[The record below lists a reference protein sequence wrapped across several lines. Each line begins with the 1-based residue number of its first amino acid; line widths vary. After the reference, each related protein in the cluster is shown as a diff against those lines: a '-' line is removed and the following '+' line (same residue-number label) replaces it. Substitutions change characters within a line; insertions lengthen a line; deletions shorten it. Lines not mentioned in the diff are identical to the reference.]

1 MFQPPKGTR
10 DLLPKEMRRLNY
22 VISKVETV
30 FKNYGYEPIDTP
42 AFEDWEL
49 LSAKNAGGEELK
61 KEIYYFKDK
70 SDRELGLRYDLTV
83 PAARIV
89 ASDSS
94 MTKPFKRYSIGKV
107 WRYDQPQAGR
117 YREFWQADVDIFGS
131 ELPVADAEVIVVAVD
146 CLKEL
151 GFKDFRVRL
160 NDRRVIERKVVN
172 LGIKNPLEVF
182 RCLDKLEK
190 MGEDCVIKELK
201 EKGIETAKIE
211 KLMKLVRS
219 RPEEIDELESLV
231 KELKSF
237 GLEKEIVIDF
247 GLVRGFDYYTGAVF
261 EISTGGLSIAGGGRY
276 DRLVETY
283 GGKPTPAVGIS
294 LGLSRIIDE
303 MAKKGLFD
311 IEDYPAKVFVC
322 AVNDDVRKEAIKIT
336 QGLRNKGIAADF
348 DTAGRNL
355 RKQFDYV
362 NAKKI
367 PFAVVVGPE
376 EIKTKKLV
384 LRDMKSGKEK
394 KMEIEKIVK
403 ELQ

>member
-1 MFQPPKGTR
+1 
-10 DLLPKEMRRLNY
+10 MRRLNY

>member
-10 DLLPKEMRRLNY
+10 DLLPSEMRKLNY
-22 VISKVETV
+22 VVSAVEKV
-30 FKNYGYEPIDTP
+30 FQKYGYEPVDTP
-42 AFEDWEL
+42 AFEDWAL
-49 LSAKNAGGEELK
+49 LSSKSAGGEELK
-61 KEIYYFKDK
+61 KETYYFKDK

-89 ASDSS
+89 ASDPSIA
-94 MTKPFKRYSIGKV
+94 KPFKRYSIGKV

-131 ELPVADAEVIVVAVD
+131 ELPVADAEVIAVAVD
-146 CLKEL
+146 CLKKL
-151 GFKDFRVRL
+151 GFSDFRVRL

-190 MGEDCVIKELK
+190 MGEDCVIEELK

-219 RPEEIDELESLV
+219 RPEEIDELGGLV

-237 GLEKEIVIDF
+237 GLEKEVAIDF
-247 GLVRGFDYYTGAVF
+247 GLVRGFDYYTGAVI

-276 DRLVETY
+276 DKLVETY

-336 QGLRNKGIAADF
+336 QELRKKGIAADF
-348 DTAGRNL
+348 DTVGRNL

-367 PFAVVVGPE
+367 PYAVVVGPE
-376 EIKTKKLV
+376 EIKSKKLV
-384 LRDMKSGKEK
+384 LRDMKSGKENRL
-394 KMEIEKIVK
+394 ELDKIVK
-403 ELQ
+403 LLI

>member
-10 DLLPKEMRRLNY
+10 DLLPSEMRKLNY
-22 VISKVETV
+22 VVSAVEKV
-30 FKNYGYEPIDTP
+30 FQKYGYEPVDTP
-42 AFEDWEL
+42 AFEDWAL
-49 LSAKNAGGEELK
+49 LSSKSAGGEELK
-61 KEIYYFKDK
+61 KETYYFKDK

-89 ASDSS
+89 ASDPSIA
-94 MTKPFKRYSIGKV
+94 KPFKRYSIGKV

-131 ELPVADAEVIVVAVD
+131 ELPVADAEVIAVAVD
-146 CLKEL
+146 CLKKL
-151 GFKDFRVRL
+151 GFSDFRVRL

>member
-10 DLLPKEMRRLNY
+10 DLLPSEMRKLNY
-22 VISKVETV
+22 VVSAVEKV
-30 FKNYGYEPIDTP
+30 FQKYGYEPIDTP
-42 AFEDWEL
+42 AFEDWAL
-49 LSAKNAGGEELK
+49 LSSKSAGGEELK
-61 KEIYYFKDK
+61 KETYYFKDK

-89 ASDSS
+89 ASDPSIA
-94 MTKPFKRYSIGKV
+94 KPFKRYSIGKV

-117 YREFWQADVDIFGS
+117 YREFWQADVDVFGS

-146 CLKEL
+146 CLKKL

-190 MGEDCVIKELK
+190 MGEDCVKKELK
-201 EKGIETAKIE
+201 ERGIETAKIE

-219 RPEEIDELESLV
+219 RPEEIDELENLV
-231 KELKSF
+231 KELKNF
-237 GLEKEIVIDF
+237 GLEKEIAIDF

-276 DRLVETY
+276 DKLVETY

-303 MAKKGLFD
+303 MEKKKLFEV
-311 IEDYPAKVFVC
+311 EDYPAKVFVC

-336 QGLRNKGIAADF
+336 QELRNKGIATDF

>member
-22 VISKVETV
+22 AISKVEAV
-30 FKNYGYEPIDTP
+30 FKNYGYEPLDSP

-89 ASDSS
+89 ASDPSIA
-94 MTKPFKRYSIGKV
+94 KPFKRYSIGKV

-131 ELPVADAEVIVVAVD
+131 ELAIADAEVIVVAVE
-146 CLKEL
+146 CLRKL

-190 MGEDCVIKELK
+190 MGEDCVIKELR
-201 EKGIETAKIE
+201 EKGIETVKIE

-219 RPEEIDELESLV
+219 KPGEIDELESLV
-231 KELKSF
+231 KELNSF
-237 GLEKEIVIDF
+237 GLEKEIAIDF

-276 DRLVETY
+276 DKLVEIY

-303 MAKKGLFD
+303 MEKKKLFEV
-311 IEDYPAKVFVC
+311 EDYPAKVFVC

-336 QGLRNKGIAADF
+336 QGLRKNGVPADF
-348 DTAGRNL
+348 DSAGRNL

-362 NAKKI
+362 NAKNI
-367 PFAVVVGPE
+367 PYAIIVGPE
-376 EIKTKKLV
+376 ELKTKKLV

-394 KMEIEKIVK
+394 KMGIEKVVK

>member
-1 MFQPPKGTR
+1 MFQVPKGTR
-10 DLLPKEMRRLNY
+10 DLLPSEMRRLNY
-22 VISKVETV
+22 VISKVEAV
-30 FKNYGYEPIDTP
+30 FKNYGYEPLDSP

-89 ASDSS
+89 ASDPSIA
-94 MTKPFKRYSIGKV
+94 KPFKRYSIGKV

-117 YREFWQADVDIFGS
+117 YREFWQADVDVFGS
-131 ELPVADAEVIVVAVD
+131 ALPVADAEVIVVAVD

-211 KLMKLVRS
+211 KLMELVRS
-219 RPEEIDELESLV
+219 RPEGIDELENLV
-231 KELKSF
+231 KELENF
-237 GLEKEIVIDF
+237 GLKKEIAIDF

-294 LGLSRIIDE
+294 LGLSRIMDE

-336 QGLRNKGIAADF
+336 QGLRKKGIAADF

-367 PFAVVVGPE
+367 PFTVVVGPE

-394 KMEIEKIVK
+394 KMELEKIVE

>member
-10 DLLPKEMRRLNY
+10 DLLPGEMRKLNY
-22 VISKVETV
+22 AISAVEKV
-30 FKNYGYEPIDTP
+30 FKKYGYEPLDTP

-49 LSAKNAGGEELK
+49 LSAKSAGGEELK
-61 KEIYYFKDK
+61 KETYYFKDK

-89 ASDSS
+89 ASDPSIA
-94 MTKPFKRYSIGKV
+94 KPFKRYSIGKV

-117 YREFWQADVDIFGS
+117 YREFWQADVDIYGTL
-131 ELPVADAEVIVVAVD
+131 LPVADAEVIVVAVD
-146 CLKEL
+146 CLRKL
-151 GFKDFRVRL
+151 GFKDFKVRL
-160 NDRRVIERKVVN
+160 NDRRVIERKIVN

-190 MGEDCVIKELK
+190 MGEECVIKELR
-201 EKGIETAKIE
+201 EKGIDTGKIE
-211 KLMKLVRS
+211 KVMKLVRS
-219 RPEEIDELESLV
+219 KPEEMDELESLV
-231 KELKSF
+231 KELKKF
-237 GLEKEIVIDF
+237 GISKEIVVDF
-247 GLVRGFDYYTGAVF
+247 SLVRGFDYYTGAVF

-276 DRLVETY
+276 DGLVETY

-294 LGLSRIIDE
+294 LGVSRIIDE
-303 MAKKGLFD
+303 MEKKKLFK
-311 IEDYPAKVFVC
+311 IEDYPARVFVC
-322 AVNDDVRKEAIKIT
+322 AVKEEVNAEVVKIV
-336 QGLRNKGIAADF
+336 QELRGRGIAADF

-355 RKQFDYV
+355 RKQLDYV
-362 NAKKI
+362 NAKRI
-367 PFAVVVGPE
+367 PYALVVGPE

-394 KMEIEKIVK
+394 KLELEKIVK

>member
-22 VISKVETV
+22 VISKVEAI
-30 FKNYGYEPIDTP
+30 FKNYGYEPLDSP

-89 ASDSS
+89 ASDPSIA
-94 MTKPFKRYSIGKV
+94 KPFKRYSIGKV

-117 YREFWQADVDIFGS
+117 YREFWQADVDVFGS
-131 ELPVADAEVIVVAVD
+131 ELPVADAEVIVVAVN
-146 CLKEL
+146 CLREL

-190 MGEDCVIKELK
+190 MGEECVVKELK
-201 EKGIETAKIE
+201 EKGIEAAKVE

-231 KELKSF
+231 KELKNF
-237 GLEKEIVIDF
+237 GLEKEIAIDF

-276 DRLVETY
+276 DKLVETY

-294 LGLSRIIDE
+294 LGLSRIVDE
-303 MAKKGLFD
+303 MEKKKLFE

-355 RKQFDYV
+355 RKQFDYI

-367 PFAVVVGPE
+367 PFAVIVGPE
-376 EIKTKKLV
+376 ELKTKKLV
-384 LRDMKSGKEK
+384 LRDMETGKEK
-394 KMEIEKIVK
+394 KLEIDKIL
-403 ELQ
+403 ELLV

>member
-22 VISKVETV
+22 VIARVEKI
-30 FKNYGYEPIDTP
+30 FKNYGYEPVDTP

-89 ASDSS
+89 ASDPSIA
-94 MTKPFKRYSIGKV
+94 KPFKRYSIGKV

-131 ELPVADAEVIVVAVD
+131 ELPIADAEVIAVAVD

-151 GFKDFRVRL
+151 GFSDFKVRL

-172 LGIKNPLEVF
+172 LGIKNPLDVF

-190 MGEDCVIKELK
+190 MGEDCVVKELK
-201 EKGIETAKIE
+201 EKGIDNARVE
-211 KLMKLVRS
+211 KLMKLVKS
-219 RPEEIDELESLV
+219 KPEEIGELEALV
-231 KELKSF
+231 KELKNF
-237 GLEKEIVIDF
+237 GLEGEVAIDF
-247 GLVRGFDYYTGAVF
+247 GLVRGLDYYTGAVF
-261 EISTGGLSIAGGGRY
+261 EISTGSLSIAGGGRY
-276 DRLVETY
+276 DKLVEAY

-294 LGLSRIIDE
+294 LGLSRIVDE
-303 MAKKGLFD
+303 MEKKRLFKID
-311 IEDYPAKVFVC
+311 DYPAKVFVC
-322 AVNDDVRKEAIKIT
+322 AVNDDVKKEAIKT
-336 QGLRNKGIAADF
+336 VRELRKKGIAADF

-355 RKQFDYV
+355 RKQLDYI
-362 NAKKI
+362 NAKKMPYAI
-367 PFAVVVGPE
+367 IIGPE

-384 LRDMKSGKEK
+384 LRDMGTGKEK
-394 KMEIEKIVK
+394 KLELEKIIK
-403 ELQ
+403 DLQ